1 MHQLVYI
8 STARSPIDDRQLRE
22 ILEISVRNNRAVDVT
37 GLLVAGGNRFLQVLE
52 GPTHAVLETYDRIRS
67 DDRHFAFVLLRS
79 LSISERAFGNWAM
92 ALENGTRATSNALIS
107 VVEEMTES
115 MKDKNLQ
122 AQFRSFAELHA
133 AA

>member
-8 STARSPIDDRQLRE
+8 STARTILGDEELRD
-22 ILEISVRNNRAVDVT
+22 ILATSVRNNSAWDVT
-37 GLLVAGGNRFLQVLE
+37 GLLVVGGNRYLQVLE
-52 GPTHAVLETYDRIRS
+52 GPTSAVLGTYDRIKS
-67 DDRHFAFVLLRS
+67 DDRHYACVVLRS

-92 ALENGTRATSNALIS
+92 ALENGVRPSSDGLVDTVHELTSRMS
-107 VVEEMTES
+107 
-115 MKDKNLQ
+115 DRNLQ